1 VTIRGGSLPATL
13 SEEHVLVWL
22 FDPAALQRP
31 DVRTAATALLTPD
44 ERARAGRF
52 VFDADRDISIGAR
65 ALARTLL
72 LAYSGAGRASDL
84 TFVFN
89 DHGKPALADPVQGR
103 RLAFNLSHTRGLV
116 ACAVAWDV
124 ELGVDVETV
133 RDDPPLSVAQSYFA
147 GPEIAVLQALEPGAR
162 ADAFYATWTL
172 KESFIKARG
181 QGLAIPLDSFA
192 VQLLPPALLP
202 FGALTTTHA
211 DWRLA
216 QLRPRPGFMAAV
228 CWSRDAKDAAVVSH
242 WLAPEAIL
250 TAAARA

>member
-1 VTIRGGSLPATL
+1 VTVRSGTLPATL
-13 SEEHVLVWL
+13 SSDHVLVWFL
-22 FDPAALQRP
+22 DPAVLQRA
-31 DVRTAATALLTPD
+31 DVRTAAAALLTAD
-44 ERARAGRF
+44 ERARAERF

-72 LAYSGAGRASDL
+72 LAYAGAARPGDL
-84 TFVFN
+84 AFVFN
-89 DHGKPALADPVQGR
+89 DHGKPALADTVNGR

-116 ACAVAWDV
+116 ACAVAWDT

-147 GPEIAVLQALEPGAR
+147 EPEIDVLQALAPGDR

-192 VQLLPPALLP
+192 VQLQPPALLP
-202 FGALTTTHA
+202 YGALTATHA

-216 QLRPRPGFMAAV
+216 QLRPLPGFIAAV
-228 CWSRDAKDAAVVSH
+228 CWSPDTNNAAVVSH

-250 TAAARA
+250 AAAARA

>member
-1 VTIRGGSLPATL
+1 MTPHGGTLPSTLPAD
-13 SEEHVLVWL
+13 HVLVWL
-22 FDPAALQRP
+22 LDPAELQRP
-31 DVRTAATALLTPD
+31 AVKTAATALLTAD

-72 LAYSGAGRASDL
+72 LAYSDAGRASDL
-84 TFVFN
+84 SFVFN
-89 DHGKPALADPVQGR
+89 DHGKPALAGAVNGR

-116 ACAVAWDV
+116 VCAVAWDT
-124 ELGVDVETV
+124 ELGVDVEAV
-133 RDDPPLSVAQSYFA
+133 RDNPPLSVAQSYFA
-147 GPEIAVLQALEPGAR
+147 APEIDVLQALEPGDR

-192 VQLLPPALLP
+192 VQLHPPALLP
-202 FGALTTTHA
+202 YGALAGTHA

-216 QLRPRPGFMAAV
+216 QWRPVPGFVVAV
-228 CWSRDAKDAAVVSH
+228 CWSPTASDATVHSH

-250 TAAARA
+250 AAAARA